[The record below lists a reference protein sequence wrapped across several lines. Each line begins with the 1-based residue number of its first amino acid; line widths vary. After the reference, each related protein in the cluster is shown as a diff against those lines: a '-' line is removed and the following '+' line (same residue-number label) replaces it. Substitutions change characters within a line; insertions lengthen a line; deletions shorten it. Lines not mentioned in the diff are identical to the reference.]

1 MMTREHTAIQ
11 NKTLLMGLV
20 FSVMFLVIA
29 GRAVYLQVIQSQ
41 WLTARAEAQYQRFL
55 VASGKRGTIY
65 DANRQE
71 LAVSLEVMSI
81 GAFPNQMTD
90 IAGDSKNLARIL
102 GLDARSLKKKLSDSQ
117 SFVWV
122 KRKVPPS
129 DIQKIRNSGITGL
142 EFIPEHNR
150 FYPNMG
156 LAAQVLGFTG
166 TDEKGLEGL
175 EFQYNRDLEAASDKF
190 IVTKDALGRRFNSN
204 GSRVTGFS
212 GNNLMLTLDK
222 RIQFIAESALKEAAE
237 EFQAPTGIAL
247 VMDPDT
253 GALLAMAH
261 YPEFNP
267 NVFGQYDRSL
277 WRNRAVTD
285 PYEPGSTLKVFLAA
299 AAIDSNVCSPNS
311 IFYCENGTYQ
321 IGRNRVK
328 DTHPH
333 QWLSLQQIIKFSS
346 NIGAVKISEITGRK
360 VLYKSLT
367 NFGFGRQTGID
378 CPGETAGILSNFN
391 TWSSIDTGAISFGQG
406 ISVSAVQLLSAVS
419 AIANGGKLVQPYL
432 VSAITA
438 PDGSLVD
445 EFGPRTVRQVI
456 RPETAAKVKQIMATV
471 VTDGGTGTNAALSRY
486 TVCGKT
492 GTAQK
497 IDRTGNYSNEHY
509 TASFVGFAPK
519 NHPRAAVLVILDDPK
534 VNHYGGVVAAPAFRK
549 IVHETLHYLEV
560 EPETGGNE
568 AAILLAQ
575 RQEVKR

>member
-1 MMTREHTAIQ
+1 
-11 NKTLLMGLV
+11 MGCL
-20 FSVMFLVIA
+20 FSIMLLVIA
-29 GRAVYLQVIQSQ
+29 GRAVHLQVIRSD

-65 DANRQE
+65 DANRRE

-81 GAFPNQMTD
+81 GAFPEQMSD
-90 IAGDSKNLARIL
+90 IEGASKTLAGIL
-102 GLDARSLKKKLSDSQ
+102 DLDARSLKKKLEDNR
-117 SFVWV
+117 SFTWV

-129 DIQKIRNSGITGL
+129 DIQKIREAGIAGL

-175 EFQYNRDLEAASDKF
+175 EFEYNRDLEAASDKF
-190 IVTKDALGRRFNSN
+190 IVTKDARGRRFNSN
-204 GSRVTGFS
+204 GSRITGFS
-212 GNNLMLTLDK
+212 GNNLVLTLDK
-222 RIQFIAESALKEAAE
+222 RIQFIAESALKDAAE

-253 GALLAMAH
+253 GALLAVAH

-299 AAIDSNVCSPNS
+299 AAIDANVCSPNS
-311 IFYCENGTYQ
+311 IFYCENGTYR
-321 IGRNRVK
+321 IGRDRVK

-346 NIGAVKISEITGRK
+346 NIGAVKVSEITGRK
-360 VLYKSLT
+360 VLYKTLT
-367 NFGFGRQTGID
+367 SFGFGHRTGID

-406 ISVSAVQLLSAVS
+406 ISVSAVQLLTAVS
-419 AIANGGKLVQPYL
+419 AIANGGKLVRPYL
-432 VSAITA
+432 VSAVTA
-438 PDGSLVD
+438 PDGSMV
-445 EFGPRTVRQVI
+445 ESFGPRTVRQVI

-497 IDRTGNYSNEHY
+497 IDRTGNYSTEHY

-534 VNHYGGVVAAPAFRK
+534 VNHYGGVVAAPAFRR
-549 IVHETLHYLEV
+549 IVHETLNYLEV